1 MLNILYVGHRD
12 SLGLLST
19 AGFTKSNATGNLQL
33 VNNQTLVPYQD
44 IVGVLGGSVAAVAG
58 DDTIGPAGAAGP
70 TDKVLGIFI
79 NNAAGN
85 PFENSPAGASGL
97 CPYVSGMGEYEVDI
111 FETQDVNGNPITL
124 PQAGDKLY
132 SSQNGLLTTVN
143 GLTGCVV
150 PDGSTVIG
158 IVTVAPTGSNLLMRF
173 KLVI

>member
-12 SLGLLST
+12 SLGLLSNV
-19 AGFTKSNATGNLQL
+19 GFTKSNAVGNPQV

-44 IVGVLGGSVAAVAG
+44 IKGVLGGSVAAVAG
-58 DDTIGPAGAAGP
+58 NDTVGPAGTASA
-70 TDKVLGIFI
+70 TDKVIGIFI

-111 FETQDVNGNPITL
+111 FETQDTAGAPITL

-132 SSQNGLLTTVN
+132 SSQNGLLTTAA
-143 GLTGCVV
+143 GLVGGVV
-150 PDGSTVIG
+150 PAGSTVIG
-158 IVTVAPTGSNLLMRF
+158 MVTVAPSGSNLIMRF
-173 KLVI
+173 KLLI